1 MSDIDDDE
9 DSLSF
14 YLKNK
19 EKDNDKDSEEIEKE
33 KELDIEK
40 EKKEEEE
47 ILNRYEKIGNLTD
60 IKSIKESEMTKNY
73 DDKGNKYYN
82 EYQFL
87 KILGKGSFSKV
98 KLVMKDDQKYAMK
111 IINKKELKKRK
122 IFKQDQD
129 GNVIVT
135 NLLKDALKE
144 IAILKKLNHP
154 NIIKLYEILHNY
166 QKEKIYLIMEYA
178 EYGDIVEYN
187 EKNEIFSINKH
198 ISELYDKIKDK
209 ERSFNDTKYYKE
221 EDIRSFCKYI
231 LLGLDYLH
239 KNGIIHHDIKPNNIL
254 LCKKG
259 ICKITDFNFS
269 SILDNLNVD
278 NIGKN
283 VDSADNFM
291 APETI
296 GDIDDENEEGNNE
309 NNENNKNN
317 DNNENNKKNEN
328 NENNKKNDNNENK
341 TFKGKPL
348 DIWALGV
355 TLYIMAY
362 LKFPFD
368 SDKGIFDLYKKIKNE
383 KVQFPKEPFYT
394 RKLKF
399 LIEKCLEKDPE
410 KRKTTEEILKMC
422 VLHKYESIDKYKP
435 IFNKK
440 NIEIDISVEELCL
453 TLDFFHNECNAVF
466 ENPKD
471 KNKPIICRY
480 KKNLIKFELPKDRS
494 LNKVTLK
501 QNIRYIPIKPTFIEP
516 IIKQDKNIEKSN
528 IVVHKK
534 NPSNIMIRAT
544 TITEKVIGVGEG
556 KPIIEKKIITIN
568 KDGKTI
574 SSKEITKILNNNLVK
589 IEGEEEE
596 NGKIALQ
603 KFITD
608 K

>member
-1 MSDIDDDE
+1 MSEIDDDE
-9 DSLSF
+9 NSLSF
-14 YLKNK
+14 YIKNK
-19 EKDNDKDSEEIEKE
+19 DKNSDIDSEEKE
-33 KELDIEK
+33 KEKKIDIEK

-73 DDKGNKYYN
+73 DDHGNKYYN
-82 EYQFL
+82 EYKFL
-87 KILGKGSFSKV
+87 KILGKGSYSKV

-111 IINKKELKKRK
+111 IINKKELKKKK
-122 IFKQDQD
+122 IFKQDKD

-154 NIIKLYEILHNY
+154 NIIKLYEILHSY

-187 EKNEIFSINKH
+187 ERDGIFSINQH
-198 ISELYDKIKDK
+198 ISEIYNATKDK
-209 ERSFNDTKYYKE
+209 EKSFNDLKYYKE

-296 GDIDDENEEGNNE
+296 MDLDDENDEDENKENKE
-309 NNENNKNN
+309 NNENNDNNNDNKNDNKENN
-317 DNNENNKKNEN
+317 DNNEKNEN
-328 NENNKKNDNNENK
+328 NENK
-341 TFKGKPL
+341 TFRGKPL

-368 SDKGIFDLYKKIKNE
+368 SDKGIFDLYNKIKKE
-383 KVQFPKEPFYT
+383 KVIFPKEPFYT

-422 VLHKYESIDKYKP
+422 VLHKFESIDKYKP

-440 NIEIDISVEELCL
+440 NVEINISVEELCM
-453 TLDFFHNECNAVF
+453 TLDFFHNGCNAVF

-471 KNKPIICRY
+471 KSKPIICRY
-480 KKNLIKFELPKDRS
+480 KKNLVKFELPKDRS
-494 LNKVTLK
+494 LNKVIVQ
-501 QNIRYIPIKPTFIEP
+501 QNIRYIPIQPAFIAP
-516 IIKQDKNIEKSN
+516 IINQEQNKEKTNIASQKKKSSK
-528 IVVHKK
+528 IV
-534 NPSNIMIRAT
+534 IRAT
-544 TITEKVIGVGEG
+544 TITEKKIGED
-556 KPIIEKKIITIN
+556 KPVMEKKIITIN
-568 KDGKTI
+568 QDGQNLDP
-574 SSKEITKILNNNLVK
+574 KEVTKLLNDNK
-589 IEGEEEE
+589 INIDG
-596 NGKIALQ
+596 GKEVLQ
-603 KFITD
+603 KYISE